1 MSYVELR
8 SGGFLEKE
16 NIKSFDCT
24 PNLAMNA
31 VIANFSSGISTFR
44 DSVLNL

>member
-31 VIANFSSGISTFR
+31 VIANFSSGISTFK